1 MKSKEE
7 KILSVSSR
15 RKVLEELIKIGEA
28 TAYEIAKK
36 INIPDSAVGK
46 HLKILREAGLVEEP
60 EIDISGGRLKKT
72 YKPTPHAEKTLRDF
86 WLKEVKSAP
95 ESIQKILSRKHV
107 EETGGD

>member
-1 MKSKEE
+1 MDGEE
-7 KILSVSSR
+7 RRLLSVSSR
-15 RKVLEELIKIGEA
+15 RKVLEALIKSGEA

-46 HLKILREAGLVEEP
+46 HLRILREAGLVEGP

-72 YKPTPHAEKTLRDF
+72 YKPSPHAEKTLKDF
-86 WLKEVKSAP
+86 WLKEIQSAP

-107 EETGGD
+107 EEDGGE